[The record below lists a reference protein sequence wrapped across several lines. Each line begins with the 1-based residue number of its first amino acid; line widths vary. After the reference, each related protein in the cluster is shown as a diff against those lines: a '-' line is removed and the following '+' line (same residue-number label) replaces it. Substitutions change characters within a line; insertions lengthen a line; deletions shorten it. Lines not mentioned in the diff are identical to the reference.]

1 MRWPVGGQR
10 LTKEER
16 DEILRTYLEQGRA
29 AADRLAI
36 SKGLDTWYAYKL
48 ANQSGLLPITRWT
61 KEKGRAVVK
70 TDLVDPIIDRS
81 PAQKE
86 LRVMR
91 LRAELLELGFSVVK
105 TEWLHS
111 VLGTSHAMQAAE

>member
-1 MRWPVGGQR
+1 MKWPTGGRR

-16 DEILRTYLEQGRA
+16 DEILQLYLSHGRA
-29 AADRLAI
+29 AADRLAA

-48 ANQSGLLPITRWT
+48 ANQSGLLPATRWAR
-61 KEKGRAVVK
+61 EKRDTV
-70 TDLVDPIIDRS
+70 TELVDPIIDRS

-86 LRVMR
+86 MRVNKLRM
-91 LRAELLELGFSVVK
+91 ELLELGYSVVR

-111 VLGTSHAMQAAE
+111 NLGNPKPVLEAAE